1 MEHKYYDV
9 LTIGMGPA
17 GMAVS
22 AMATEMGLRVCAVE
36 RNKIGGECMN
46 VGCIPSKALLK
57 IAKTRSTFD
66 KLDMMELSSM
76 PKPGLKRPFERI
88 QEHIDYI
95 NRNKTMA
102 MFTKVDLL
110 LEEGDASFIDKDT
123 VKVGNRLIKARRESS
138 YALGQGLPCHL
149 YQA

>member
-36 RNKIGGECMN
+36 RNK
-46 VGCIPSKALLK
+46 
-57 IAKTRSTFD
+57 
-66 KLDMMELSSM
+66 
-76 PKPGLKRPFERI
+76 
-88 QEHIDYI
+88 
-95 NRNKTMA
+95 TMA

-110 LEEGDASFIDKDT
+110 LKEGDTRFI
-123 VKVGNRLIKARRESS
+123 AAW
-138 YALGQGLPCHL
+138 Y
-149 YQA
+149 